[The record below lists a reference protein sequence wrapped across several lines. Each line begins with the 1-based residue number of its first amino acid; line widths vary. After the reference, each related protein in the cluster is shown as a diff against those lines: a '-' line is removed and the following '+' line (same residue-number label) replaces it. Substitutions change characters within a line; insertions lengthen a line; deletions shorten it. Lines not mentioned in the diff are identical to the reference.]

1 MSNNLFVDAIKS
13 SVVQYFCYF
22 IFEVKSFSILI
33 TNGKIYY
40 IKVTQG
46 DSKTNYSETGFY
58 WLTFNENEVD
68 PE

>member
-22 IFEVKSFSILI
+22 IFEVKSFSRLI

-46 DSKTNYSETGFY
+46 DYKSNTSSTGSY
-58 WLTFNENEVD
+58 WLTFNENEVA

>member
-13 SVVQYFCYF
+13 SVVKYLCYF
-22 IFEVKSFSILI
+22 IFEVKSFSRLI

-46 DSKTNYSETGFY
+46 DSKANYSETGSY
-58 WLTFNENEVD
+58 WFAFNENEVAL
-68 PE
+68 E